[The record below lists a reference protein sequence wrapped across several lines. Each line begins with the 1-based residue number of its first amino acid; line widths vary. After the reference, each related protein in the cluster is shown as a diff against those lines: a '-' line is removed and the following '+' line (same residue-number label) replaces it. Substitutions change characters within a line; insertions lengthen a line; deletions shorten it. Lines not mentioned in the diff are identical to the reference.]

1 LRGRLTRSVLVEAL
15 RSTAAATGMIYVAIF
30 GASIM
35 SYFIGLTRVSDELVA
50 LLQGMNIPPLAV
62 ISLLVVMYLVLGAV
76 FDETAAMLITLPFVL
91 PIVTGFGYDPVWW
104 GIINLV
110 VINLG
115 MVIPP
120 IGMNVFLLH
129 GLSPDIPLRSIYRGV
144 LPFIGIDLIRLA
156 LLILFPSLSLWLVQ
170 ALR

>member
-1 LRGRLTRSVLVEAL
+1 
-15 RSTAAATGMIYVAIF
+15 
-30 GASIM
+30 
-35 SYFIGLTRVSDELVA
+35 VSDELVA

>member
-1 LRGRLTRSVLVEAL
+1 MLIEAL
-15 RSTAAATGMIYVAIF
+15 RNTAAATGMIYVAIF
-30 GASIM
+30 GASIL

-62 ISLLVVMYLVLGAV
+62 IALLVVMYLLLGAV

-91 PIVTGFGYDPVWW
+91 PIIVGFGYDPVWW

-129 GLSPDIPLRSIYRGV
+129 GMSPDIPIRAVYRGV
-144 LPFIGIDLIRLA
+144 MPFIGIDLLRLA
-156 LLILFPSLSLWLVQ
+156 VLILFPSLSLWLVQ
-170 ALR
+170 ALK